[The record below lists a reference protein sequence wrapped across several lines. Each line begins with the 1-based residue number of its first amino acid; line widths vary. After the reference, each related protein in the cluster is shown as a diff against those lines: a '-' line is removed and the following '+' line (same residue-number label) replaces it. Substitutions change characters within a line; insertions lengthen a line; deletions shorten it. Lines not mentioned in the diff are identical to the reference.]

1 MGWDIKHVEDDLSV
15 TLYCTVRVRHATGET
30 RNYWATDTQYPYNK
44 GVRRDMVEVDLSKKH
59 KNPDGQVV
67 VTEKK
72 TGVVQLVAFIRM
84 SNLPPHLPFTTAKAV
99 LIRWMS
105 VSSRSRSRDDEGRPL
120 CEYPLCNNHCLWQ
133 WSVSKRK
140 RKSLTQRGAKKSL
153 ERQHIYSRFPV
164 GDVDRI
170 MKQEVRARYDII
182 EFATIKNHANISVD
196 PSTGQML
203 QTLQI
208 I

>member
-1 MGWDIKHVEDDLSV
+1 MGWDIKHVKDDLSV

>member
-1 MGWDIKHVEDDLSV
+1 MPHLFRVHETIRVVLCV
-15 TLYCTVRVRHATGET
+15 NTLYATIIVCGNGRSQNEKESLSH
-30 RNYWATDTQYPYNK
+30 N
-44 GVRRDMVEVDLSKKH
+44 VEPKK
-59 KNPDGQVV
+59 
-67 VTEKK
+67 
-72 TGVVQLVAFIRM
+72 
-84 SNLPPHLPFTTAKAV
+84 V
-99 LIRWMS
+99 LK
-105 VSSRSRSRDDEGRPL
+105 D
-120 CEYPLCNNHCLWQ
+120 N
-133 WSVSKRK
+133 
-140 RKSLTQRGAKKSL
+140 T
-153 ERQHIYSRFPV
+153 YSRFPV

>member
-1 MGWDIKHVEDDLSV
+1 
-15 TLYCTVRVRHATGET
+15 
-30 RNYWATDTQYPYNK
+30 
-44 GVRRDMVEVDLSKKH
+44 MVEVDLSTKH

-140 RKSLTQRGAKKSL
+140 RKCLTERGAKKSL
-153 ERQHIYSRFPV
+153 ERQHIYSNFPV

-170 MKQEVRARYDII
+170 MKQEVRARYDIL